1 VLHLE
6 GLGVSLY
13 RTPEKILKM
22 VSQNAALGAY
32 IDEGQMKPVE
42 CITPI
47 KKSSASD
54 HDTYAVV
61 GRAEAF
67 FI

>member
-1 VLHLE
+1 
-6 GLGVSLY
+6 
-13 RTPEKILKM
+13 M